1 MYEEDTIAAIAT
13 PPGEGGIGIIR
24 ISGRKAEEVAL
35 CLFSPNREETCP
47 LDRLRS
53 HYLHYGKIIDPR
65 TNLPLDQVLLAIMR
79 RPHSYTGEDVVEI
92 QGHGGPLLMRRV
104 LEVVLNQGVR
114 LAQPGEFTKRAFL
127 NGRLDLTQAEAV
139 LDLIRAKSEQGLR
152 LAWEHLDG
160 GLSRRTEEIRD
171 LLVSLTAYVE
181 AYLDFPEEDIP
192 ERKKTEMEQE
202 LTGIAADLFGL
213 AQTFSQGKVY
223 REGVRT
229 AIVGKPNVGK
239 SSLLNLLV
247 GEERA
252 IVTPIPGTTRDI
264 LEETAVIGEIPLV
277 IWDTAGLHRT
287 TDEVERIGVQKAKER
302 MNSAQLVIAML
313 DSSRPLDEDD
323 REILSGLYGRKGLI
337 LLNKIDL
344 PPAIDKENLD
354 NLGIAVPVIPFSIK
368 KAWGMD
374 ELKTA
379 IQIAALGENRESN
392 VMVSRLRH
400 RDALTKAGESLRH
413 SHQSLCNGMPLDLIA
428 VDLRA
433 ALDHIGEITGHVTTE
448 DILDRIFSEFCI
460 GK

>member
-13 PPGEGGIGIIR
+13 PPGEGGIGIVR
-24 ISGRKAEEVAL
+24 ISGPKAEEIAL
-35 CLFSPNREETCP
+35 RLFSPDRGKI
-47 LDRLRS
+47 RLRS
-53 HYLHYGKIIDPR
+53 HHLHYGKIVDPK
-65 TNLPLDQVLLAIMR
+65 TNLPLDRVLLTVMR
-79 RPHSYTGEDVVEI
+79 RPRSYTGEDVVEI
-92 QGHGGPLLMRRV
+92 HGHGGPLLMRRV
-104 LEVVLNQGVR
+104 LEVVLEQGAR
-114 LAQPGEFTKRAFL
+114 LARPGEFTKRAFL

-152 LAWEHLDG
+152 LAWEQLDG

-171 LLVSLTAYVE
+171 RLVSLTAYVE
-181 AYLDFPEEDIP
+181 AHIDFPEEDIP
-192 ERKKTEMEQE
+192 ERKKAKMEQE
-202 LTGIAADLFGL
+202 LTGIAADLFSL
-213 AQTFSQGKVY
+213 AQTFSQGKVH

-239 SSLLNLLV
+239 SSLLNMLL

-252 IVTPIPGTTRDI
+252 IVTSTSGTTRDV
-264 LEETAVIGEIPLV
+264 LEETAVVGDIPLV
-277 IWDTAGLHRT
+277 IWDTAGLRGT
-287 TDEVERIGVQKAKER
+287 ADEVEKIGVQKARER
-302 MNSAQLVIAML
+302 MNSAQLVIAMF

-323 REILSGLYGRKGLI
+323 REVLSGLYGRKGAL

-344 PPAIDKENLD
+344 PRVVNKEDLD
-354 NLGIAVPVIPFSIK
+354 SLGIGMPVLPFSIK
-368 KAWGMD
+368 REWGLD

-379 IQIAALGENRESN
+379 IQIAALGESGESG

-400 RDALTKAGESLRH
+400 RDALIKAGESLCC
-413 SHQSLCNGMPLDLIA
+413 SHQSLCDGMPLDLIA

-433 ALDHIGEITGHVTTE
+433 ALGHIGEITGHVTTE